1 MAELGALSSYALSV
15 QQMQM
20 SLIKNSVEMQQEVIE
35 IVLGAARRRVTPPPP
50 PAHNFH
56 FPFFKI
62 FPKKKPPAGC
72 FFFIQVKLS
81 MDRKEIIKIPERKSL
96 KADPS
101 TFSSVAPVSRL
112 YPPS

>member
-35 IVLGAARRRVTPPPP
+35 ILLGDGSRTVSLPRPTDTTLTSPFSKISAKKTPGRV
-50 PAHNFH
+50 
-56 FPFFKI
+56 
-62 FPKKKPPAGC
+62 

>member
-35 IVLGAARRRVTPPPP
+35 ILLGDGSRTVSLPRPTDTTSTS
-50 PAHNFH
+50 
-56 FPFFKI
+56 PFSKI
-62 FPKKKPPAGC
+62 SAKNTRPGV
-72 FFFIQVKLS
+72 FFIQVKLS